1 MGREEGSAAPA
12 QVAVPA
18 PSLSTKE
25 AGEALKEFFWGS
37 SSPASWDS
45 PCAGLQLLGYS
56 WPVPWGPPDHS
67 LGVPEAPP
75 GAAFPSSA
83 PFHLMAIVSNLYGVC
98 LVCKCIYFC
107 MFAIFS

>member
-1 MGREEGSAAPA
+1 MGREEGNAAPA
-12 QVAVPA
+12 QAAVPA

-25 AGEALKEFFWGS
+25 AGGALKEFFWGS

-56 WPVPWGPPDHS
+56 WPVPWGPPDLS

-75 GAAFPSSA
+75 GLPS
-83 PFHLMAIVSNLYGVC
+83 PPQPHFTLWL
-98 LVCKCIYFC
+98 L
-107 MFAIFS
+107 